1 VAHARLTRGRHTAK
15 TPLSQVIPKREDLS
29 IVKAAKNPYL
39 PAGMTLLMAL
49 VLVAV
54 HCLSVRFVTV
64 AVRCCK

>member
-1 VAHARLTRGRHTAK
+1 MATFRYRSDAPCKRTVSSSNPLTG
-15 TPLSQVIPKREDLS
+15 S